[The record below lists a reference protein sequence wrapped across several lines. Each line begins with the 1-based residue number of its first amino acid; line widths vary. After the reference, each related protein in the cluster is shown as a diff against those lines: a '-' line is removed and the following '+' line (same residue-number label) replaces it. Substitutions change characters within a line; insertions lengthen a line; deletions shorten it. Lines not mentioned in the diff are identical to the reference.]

1 MLPVHNVLIVP
12 VKKKRQKKTVFSPF
26 FVGPFTQPF
35 HTRLPTAVTV
45 RNIDFELSLW
55 GTIQQ
60 QTQTIC
66 GSTFTPYLAI
76 LKFKISVFTH
86 FGHIWS
92 LKNLISSLNTVK
104 MITFVMFI
112 LKIPQNLIFD

>member
-1 MLPVHNVLIVP
+1 MHNIASAQCANCTSLE
-12 VKKKRQKKTVFSPF
+12 KETEKGSFFSPF

-60 QTQTIC
+60 QTQTIF

-76 LKFKISVFTH
+76 
-86 FGHIWS
+86 
-92 LKNLISSLNTVK
+92 
-104 MITFVMFI
+104 
-112 LKIPQNLIFD
+112 